1 MRNFYEPFYAKDGLC
16 SEHPVLMGEVLYHQT
31 VYGHVLVCLDQH
43 PLQEDDL
50 EMVSLLISILE
61 MSLNKREENMDH
73 WNRAMTTCLQQTY
86 QNIVTLIYENAIVTL
101 FGGVKYTTEHPVIF
115 QIRAYDRKHGTEY
128 EKTLRTYVLC
138 MKNREEAAEKLSIH
152 KNTLGYRLSRIM
164 DIKQVCLPGGIVP

>member
-73 WNRAMTTCLQQTY
+73 WNRAMICPPCGAAFTADLS
-86 QNIVTLIYENAIVTL
+86 
-101 FGGVKYTTEHPVIF
+101 
-115 QIRAYDRKHGTEY
+115 EY
-128 EKTLRTYVLC
+128 CDTDL
-138 MKNREEAAEKLSIH
+138 
-152 KNTLGYRLSRIM
+152 
-164 DIKQVCLPGGIVP
+164 

>member
-16 SEHPVLMGEVLYHQT
+16 SEHPVLMGEVLYHKT

-73 WNRAMTTCLQQTY
+73 WNRAMICPPCDAAFTADLS
-86 QNIVTLIYENAIVTL
+86 
-101 FGGVKYTTEHPVIF
+101 
-115 QIRAYDRKHGTEY
+115 EY
-128 EKTLRTYVLC
+128 CDTNL
-138 MKNREEAAEKLSIH
+138 
-152 KNTLGYRLSRIM
+152 
-164 DIKQVCLPGGIVP
+164 